1 MTRIVIGVAAAVL
14 ALGGGGALWW
24 MAADAQPVTVD
35 SIGDRVQTL
44 PRGKLPV
51 FADQGDLPRLY
62 AFAVENPDTLKWV
75 PCTCGCGSLGHTSNR
90 ACYVKDETPSR
101 VTFTSHAAT

>member
-1 MTRIVIGVAAAVL
+1 MKRIVIGVVAAL
-14 ALGGGGALWW
+14 ALGGAGALWW

-51 FADQGDLPRLY
+51 FADRGDLPRLY
-62 AFAVENPDTLKWV
+62 AFAVENPDTLAWM
-75 PCTCGCGSLGHTSNR
+75 PCTCGCGSLGHASNR
-90 ACYVKDETPSR
+90 ACYVKDETPSG
-101 VTFTSHAAT
+101 VTFTSRAAT

>member
-1 MTRIVIGVAAAVL
+1 MTRIVVGMIAAL

-24 MAADAQPVTVD
+24 LAADAQPVTVD

-51 FADQGDLPRLY
+51 FADRGDLPRLY
-62 AFAVENPDTLKWV
+62 AFAVENPDTLKWM
-75 PCTCGCGSLGHTSNR
+75 PCTCGCGNLGHASNR
-90 ACYVKDETPSR
+90 SCYVKDETPSR
-101 VTFTSHAAT
+101 VPFTSHAAT

>member
-1 MTRIVIGVAAAVL
+1 MRRIVVGVIAVL
-14 ALGGGGALWW
+14 ALGGGGAFWW
-24 MAADAQPVTVD
+24 LAADAQPVTVD
-35 SIGDRVQTL
+35 SLGDSVQTL

-62 AFAVENPDTLKWV
+62 AFAVQNADTLTWV
-75 PCTCGCGSLGHTSNR
+75 PCTCGCGTLGHASNR
-90 ACYVKDETPSR
+90 ACYVKDETPGR

>member
-1 MTRIVIGVAAAVL
+1 MKRVVIGVIAAL
-14 ALGGGGALWW
+14 ALGGAGALWW

-51 FADQGDLPRLY
+51 FADRGDLPRLY
-62 AFAVENPDTLKWV
+62 AFAVENPDTLAWM
-75 PCTCGCGSLGHTSNR
+75 PCTCGCGSLGHASNR
-90 ACYVKDETPSR
+90 SCYVKDETPSG

>member
-1 MTRIVIGVAAAVL
+1 MKRIVIGVVAAL
-14 ALGGGGALWW
+14 ALGGAGALWW

-51 FADQGDLPRLY
+51 FADRGDLPRLY
-62 AFAVENPDTLKWV
+62 AFAVENPDTLTWM
-75 PCTCGCGSLGHTSNR
+75 PCTCGCGSLGHASNR

>member
-1 MTRIVIGVAAAVL
+1 MNRIVIGVVAAL
-14 ALGGGGALWW
+14 ALGGGAALWW
-24 MAADAQPVTVD
+24 LTADAQSVTVD

-62 AFAVENPDTLKWV
+62 AFAVQNPDTLTWM
-75 PCTCGCGSLGHTSNR
+75 PCTCGCGNLGHASNR

>member
-1 MTRIVIGVAAAVL
+1 MRRIVIGVIVVL

-24 MAADAQPVTVD
+24 LTADAQSVTVD

-51 FADQGDLPRLY
+51 FADQGDLPQLY
-62 AFAVENPDTLKWV
+62 AFAVQNPDTLTWM
-75 PCTCGCGSLGHTSNR
+75 PCTCGCGNLGHASNR